1 MEWYQDK
8 TGDTSSKRIAGAVI
22 LSCGL
27 GLLMVVGIMSISKV
41 IADPSTALQ
50 VANTLMLTG
59 GSLLGV
65 GVIESFGKGK

>member
-1 MEWYQDK
+1 MKWYQDK
-8 TGDTSSKRIAGAVI
+8 TGDTSSKRIAGATI
-22 LSCGL
+22 LLCGL
-27 GLLMVVGIMSISKV
+27 GLLMTVGIMSITEV

-65 GVIESFGKGK
+65 GVVESFSKGK